1 MNLYRSLLFLALTG
15 ASAASLA
22 AEAEDTPPAPS
33 VFVQKAALDGM
44 AEVELGRLAL
54 NKSENLQIRQFAQ
67 RMVAD
72 HAKANEELAALAKS
86 KGIEAP
92 TSLDAEH
99 RTMIANLY
107 RETGAAFD
115 RAYCEHMV
123 MDHNKAIAL
132 FESATKT
139 SDPELAGFAK
149 KTLPTLQKHRQMAEK
164 LPD

>member
-33 VFVQKAALDGM
+33 VFVNKAALDGM
-44 AEVELGRLAL
+44 AEVELGKIAL
-54 NKSENLQIRQFAQ
+54 NKSQDPQVRQFAQ
-67 RMVAD
+67 RMVTD
-72 HAKANEELAALAKS
+72 HGKANEELAALAKS

-92 TSLDAEH
+92 SSLDAEH
-99 RTMIANLY
+99 RTMIANLD
-107 RETGAAFD
+107 REVGAAFD

-149 KTLPTLQKHRQMAEK
+149 KTLPTLEKHRQMAEK